1 VEIARVEK
9 NNYCE
14 RSRAEPRVLIEPK
27 KNLFRPKKLAA
38 LSLSSGV
45 PSLCSLKLSCQK
57 GRMIKNLNRSRTFS
71 SQSNKRCY
79 YCDKRGHVQD
89 TCWDLHGWSSGGRG
103 RNDRGGGR
111 SGRLRHTQQAY
122 ANHLEKI

>member
-1 VEIARVEK
+1 VCHDRETAESSSLSLLVAHHSIKNRLEIVRVEK

-14 RSRAEPRVLIEPK
+14 RSKAEPRVLIEPK

-57 GRMIKNLNRSRTFS
+57 GK
-71 SQSNKRCY
+71 
-79 YCDKRGHVQD
+79 
-89 TCWDLHGWSSGGRG
+89 
-103 RNDRGGGR
+103 NDRK
-111 SGRLRHTQQAY
+111 LEPIAY
-122 ANHLEKI
+122 ILLSK